1 MKPDLEVVQ
10 IGASESFKAWEHGY
24 PFHTVRWHFHPEYEL
39 HQVHATSGRYFVGDF
54 IGHFQP
60 GNLVLVGPNLPHNW
74 VSDVA
79 EDVAVP
85 LRSRVLQFSAQFVDR
100 VITVFPEADE
110 ASELFRRSRAG
121 VVFSDACERRVA
133 PLFAQATRARGVER
147 LALFLQI
154 IAALVADGQAR
165 TLTTPDY
172 LPDPSG
178 YMSHG
183 LNAVLAHI
191 NANLTEPLH
200 EPDLAV
206 IAGVSAATLSRNFRR
221 HTGQTLTK
229 YVNRLRVN
237 LASQLLMSPDFV
249 SVADVCFASGF
260 NNLSHFNRQFL
271 ALRGMT
277 PSAFRRNLVANV
289 SFGEAA

>member
-1 MKPDLEVVQ
+1 MKPDLELVQ
-10 IGASESFKAWEHGY
+10 IGVGESFKAWEHGY
-24 PFHTVRWHFHPEYEL
+24 PFHTVRWHFHPEFEL

-54 IGHFQP
+54 IGPFQP

-74 VSDVA
+74 VSDLP
-79 EDVAVP
+79 DGTTVP
-85 LRSRVLQFSAQFVDR
+85 LRNRVMQFSARFVDR
-100 VITVFPEADE
+100 MTDVFPEIDE
-110 ASELFRRSRAG
+110 ARSLFARSSAG
-121 VVFSDACERRVA
+121 VVFSPEAERAVA
-133 PLFAQATRARGVER
+133 PLFAAIMGARGVSR
-147 LALFLQI
+147 IALFLRI
-154 IAALVADGQAR
+154 IEVLVGDSAAR
-165 TLTTPDY
+165 TLTTPGY

-200 EPDLAV
+200 EADLAA
-206 IAGVSAATLSRNFRR
+206 IAGMTPSTLSRSFRR
-221 HTGQTLTK
+221 HTGQPLTK

-260 NNLSHFNRQFL
+260 NNLSNFNRQFL
-271 ALRGMT
+271 AQRGMT
-277 PSAFRRNLVANV
+277 PSQFRRHLADNK